1 MERMALLHIQ
11 TNQILIY
18 KDPPWTPR
26 EQVGSTVPTKYPTKL
41 SKDTYERTGK
51 GHTQSADTPST
62 GIALYREG
70 NQAGHSPP
78 LSSEASCLEQA
89 CLLSQLKPAIL
100 LESHSRHIPCLPPL
114 LIIVEQ
120 FPPTGQVLCRPQL
133 NPTEKSRSHFWG
145 KGMEP
150 ISGVWHSSGS

>member
-18 KDPPWTPR
+18 NDPSWTPR
-26 EQVGSTVPTKYPTKL
+26 EQAWSTVPTKYPTKL

-51 GHTQSADTPST
+51 GHTQSADTSST
-62 GIALYREG
+62 GIALYREE
-70 NQAGHSPP
+70 NHAGHPPP

-89 CLLSQLKPAIL
+89 CLLSQLKPASL

-114 LIIVEQ
+114 LTIAEQ
-120 FPPTGQVLCRPQL
+120 SPPTGQVLCRPQL